1 LKLKVSILAG
11 IIIAGLVGVLA
22 YFITLEDTISNA
34 TAPLEISPVNLTHK
48 GEGNITEFPG
58 SSSIFRVFAYDSDIA
73 EKPPDYPEFKIKYRH
88 VELKPENA
96 DLYREIGIAD
106 DPQKTVFVIP
116 IFTISAYVEP
126 GFYTYFKGECGLSCL
141 SIPIRYDEPPRY
153 TSSDDG
159 IKILRL
165 LGYPYITDIEVD
177 KNPGI
182 LDQYDK
188 VILLHNEYVTR
199 NEFDAITNH
208 PNVIY
213 LYPNALYAEVKV
225 NYENDTI
232 SLVRGHNYPY
242 SEIKNGF
249 DWEFDNTYPYEHD
262 TDCKDWEFYEIKNG
276 WMLNCYPENKLHLD
290 ESLLKTIKEF

>member
-34 TAPLEISPVNLTHK
+34 TVPLEISPVNLTHK

-58 SSSIFRVFAYDSDIA
+58 SSSIFKVFAYDSDIT
-73 EKPPDYPEFKIKYRH
+73 EKPPDYPQFRMKYRH
-88 VELKPENA
+88 MELKPENA
-96 DLYREIGIAD
+96 DLYREIGISD
-106 DPQKTVFVIP
+106 EPQKTGFVIP
-116 IFTISAYVEP
+116 IFTISAYAEP
-126 GFYTYFKGECGLSCL
+126 GFYTYYRGECDLSCL
-141 SIPIRYDEPPRY
+141 SIPIRYDKPPNAL
-153 TSSDDG
+153 SSDSG

-232 SLVRGHNYPY
+232 SLVRGHGYPDPN
-242 SEIKNGF
+242 IANGF
-249 DWEFDNTYPYEHD
+249 DWEFDNTHPYEYD
-262 TDCKDWEFYEIKNG
+262 RDCKDWEFYEIKNG
-276 WMLNCYPENKLHLD
+276 WMLNCYPENILHRD
-290 ESLLKTIKEF
+290 ESLLKMIKKF